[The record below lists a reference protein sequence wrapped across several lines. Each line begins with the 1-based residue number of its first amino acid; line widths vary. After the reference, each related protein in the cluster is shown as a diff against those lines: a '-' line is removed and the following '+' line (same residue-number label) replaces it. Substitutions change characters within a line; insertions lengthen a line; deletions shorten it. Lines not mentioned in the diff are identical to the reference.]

1 MTLRDQLTELGI
13 ELAARLSSQERAVGN
28 ARSAT
33 TALSRARVERDAV
46 ELYLDGLRESSEDHD
61 EAGRGDEVGV
71 ERRGDR
77 ASGS

>member
-1 MTLRDQLTELGI
+1 VALKDQLWELGF
-13 ELAARLSSQERAVGN
+13 ELAARLSSQETAVAN

-46 ELYLDGLRESSEDHD
+46 ELYLAELEEQGEGSDGEQES
-61 EAGRGDEVGV
+61 
-71 ERRGDR
+71 R